1 MPTLQRFGRVS
12 IRMYADDHRPPH
24 FHIVGPA
31 FQILVRIAD
40 LTVIAGTARRREI
53 AEAMAWAAQHREML
67 TLKWVE
73 LTERE

>member
-24 FHIVGPA
+24 FHVVGTD
-31 FQILVRIAD
+31 FQVM
-40 LTVIAGTARRREI
+40 VSI
-53 AEAMAWAAQHREML
+53 AELSIIAEHRDML
-67 TLKWVE
+67 ARKWVE